1 VSALPVGDRG
11 GGFAVEWVMD
21 VGRDLAGGREAH
33 RRQAWAD
40 AFALFTDADATEPLA
55 PADLELAAEAADLAG
70 RGDDAILLLRRAYL
84 ANAEAGATGPALRCG
99 YWLAKTLAW
108 GGEFAQAGAWLARA
122 RRLAEAGPDCAER
135 GYLQLY
141 ETEQLFRAGA
151 FAELLTATQALVA
164 VAVPG
169 DDADLAAA
177 ALMMSGGAL
186 ILSGRVEAGLAQL
199 DEAMVAVTSG
209 DLSARATGMIYCVV
223 IGICQDLH
231 ELPRAREWSEALA
244 DWCAAQPEFTGAYRG
259 LCRVHRVVLLR
270 LSGGWPTALSEAR
283 LACRQLTAGYGEV
296 VAGAAFYQLAEL
308 HRLRGEFAEAEAAYR
323 DALRYGGDI
332 QPGMAL
338 LRLAQGRT
346 DPAAAAIRRALAE
359 SADVVQRTPL
369 LPAAA
374 EVLSAA
380 GDLTGAAQAAAE
392 LAAVAEQ
399 VGTAALVAMSGQA
412 TGTVRLAEGAVEKA
426 LPALRGACRQWHELD
441 VPYEAA
447 RTRVL
452 IAQACRTLGDRE
464 SADLELEAARRVFAD
479 LGAAPDV
486 STVDSLQRSG
496 VDTAGLSPRELEVV
510 RLVAAGR
517 SNQAIAAQ
525 LVLSEKT
532 VARHLSNI
540 FGKLG
545 VGSRTAAAAYAYE
558 HGLV

>member
-1 VSALPVGDRG
+1 MDRG
-11 GGFAVEWVMD
+11 LDGA
-21 VGRDLAGGREAH
+21 RAAH

-40 AFALFTDADATEPLA
+40 AYTRFGAVDEVEPLD
-55 PADLELAAEAADLAG
+55 PADLELAAEAADLSG
-70 RGDDAILLLRRAYL
+70 RSDDAIRLLRRAYQ
-84 ANAEAGATGPALRCG
+84 AYADAGAVGPALRCA
-99 YWLAKTLAW
+99 YWLGKTLSW

-122 RRLAEAGPDCAER
+122 RRLAETNPDCPER
-135 GYLQLY
+135 AYLLLY
-141 ETEQLFRAGA
+141 EAEQLLRAGA
-151 FAELLTATQALVA
+151 SAELVPTAQALVTA
-164 VAVPG
+164 AVPG
-169 DDADLAAA
+169 TDPDLAAA
-177 ALMMSGGAL
+177 AQMASGWAL
-186 ILSGRVEAGLAQL
+186 ISTGRVEPGLGHL
-199 DEAMVAVTSG
+199 DEAMVAVTGG

-223 IGICQDLH
+223 IGICQTLH
-231 ELPRAREWSEALA
+231 ELPRAREWSDALS

-283 LACRQLTAGYGEV
+283 LACTQLTGGYGEV
-296 VAGAAFYQLAEL
+296 VAGAAFYELAEL

-323 DALRYGGDI
+323 DALRYGGEI

-338 LRLAQGRT
+338 LWLAQGRT
-346 DPAAAAIRRALAE
+346 DAAAAAVRRALTEGTDLA
-359 SADVVQRTPL
+359 QRAPL

-374 EVLSAA
+374 EVLAAA
-380 GDLTGAAQAAAE
+380 GDLAGAAQAAAE
-392 LAAVAEQ
+392 LAAVAEEL
-399 VGTAALVAMSGQA
+399 GTRALVAMSGQA
-412 TGTVRLAEGAVEKA
+412 TGTVHLAEGSAEKA
-426 LPALRGACRQWHELD
+426 LPALRAACRQWHELD

-464 SADLELEAARRVFAD
+464 SADLELATARQVFAE
-479 LGAAPDV
+479 LGAATDL
-486 STVDSLQRSG
+486 STVDGLVRSG

-517 SNQAIAAQ
+517 SNQAIAAE

-545 VGSRTAAAAYAYE
+545 VTSRTAAAAYAYE

>member
-1 VSALPVGDRG
+1 
-11 GGFAVEWVMD
+11 MD

-338 LRLAQGRT
+338 LWLAQGRT

>member
-1 VSALPVGDRG
+1 MTPDPHSGDTGRPFAVQCGMDRG
-11 GGFAVEWVMD
+11 LERA
-21 VGRDLAGGREAH
+21 REAH

-40 AFALFTDADATEPLA
+40 AFARFSAADELEPLA
-55 PADLELAAEAADLAG
+55 AADLELAAEAADLAG
-70 RGDDAILLLRRAYL
+70 RSDDAIRLLRRAYL
-84 ANAEAGATGPALRCG
+84 VNADAGAVGPALRCA
-99 YWLAKTLAW
+99 YWLAKTLSW

-122 RRLAEAGPDCAER
+122 RRLAEAHPDCPER
-135 GYLQLY
+135 AYLQLY
-141 ETEQLFRAGA
+141 ETEQLSRAGA
-151 FAELLTATQALVA
+151 FADLLPASQALVETA
-164 VAVPG
+164 GSGP
-169 DDADLAAA
+169 DADLAAA
-177 ALMMSGGAL
+177 ALMMSGGGL
-186 ILSGRVEAGLAQL
+186 IAAGRMEPGLAQL
-199 DEAMVAVTSG
+199 DEAMVAVAGG

-223 IGICQDLH
+223 IGICQALH
-231 ELPRAREWSEALA
+231 ELRRAREWSAALA

-283 LACRQLTAGYGEV
+283 LACAQLTAGYGEM

-308 HRLRGEFAEAEAAYR
+308 HRLRGEFAEAEGAYR

-338 LRLAQGRT
+338 LWLAQGRT
-346 DPAAAAIRRALAE
+346 EAAAAAVRRALAE
-359 SADVVQRTPL
+359 ADDLAHRGPL

-374 EVLSAA
+374 EVLVAA

-392 LAAVAEQ
+392 LAAVAAEL
-399 VGTAALVAMSGQA
+399 GTAALAAMSGQA
-412 TGTVRLAEGAVEKA
+412 TGTVRLAEGAAEKA
-426 LPALRGACRQWHELD
+426 LPALRAACRQWHELD

-464 SADLELEAARRVFAD
+464 SADLELDAARRVFAD
-479 LGAAPDV
+479 LGAATDV
-486 STVDSLQRSG
+486 STVDGLRGSG

-517 SNQAIAAQ
+517 SNQAIAAE

-545 VGSRTAAAAYAYE
+545 VASRTAAAAYAYE

>member
-1 VSALPVGDRG
+1 MDRG
-11 GGFAVEWVMD
+11 LERA
-21 VGRDLAGGREAH
+21 REAH

-40 AFALFTDADATEPLA
+40 AFARFGAADELEPLA
-55 PADLELAAEAADLAG
+55 AADLELAAEAADLAG
-70 RGDDAILLLRRAYL
+70 RSDDAIRLLRRAYL
-84 ANAEAGATGPALRCG
+84 ANADAGAVGPALRCA
-99 YWLAKTLAW
+99 YWLGKTLSW

-122 RRLAEAGPDCAER
+122 GRLAEAHPDCPER
-135 GYLQLY
+135 AYLQLY

-151 FAELLTATQALVA
+151 SADLLPTAQAVVA
-164 VAVPG
+164 AAVPG
-169 DDADLAAA
+169 GDADLAAA

-186 ILSGRVEAGLAQL
+186 ILSGRMEPGLAQL
-199 DEAMVAVTSG
+199 DEAMVAVTGG
-209 DLSARATGMIYCVV
+209 DLSARATGMVYCVV

-231 ELPRAREWSEALA
+231 ELHRAREWSAALA
-244 DWCAAQPEFTGAYRG
+244 DWCDAQPEFTGAYRG

-283 LACRQLTAGYGEV
+283 LACTQLTGGYGEV

-338 LRLAQGRT
+338 LWLAQGRT
-346 DPAAAAIRRALAE
+346 DAAAAAIRRALAE
-359 SADVVQRTPL
+359 AADLAQRAPL

-374 EVLSAA
+374 EVLAAA

-392 LAAVAEQ
+392 LAAVAAEL
-399 VGTAALVAMSGQA
+399 GTAALMAMSGQA
-412 TGTVRLAEGAVEKA
+412 TGTVRLAEGAAEKA
-426 LPALRGACRQWHELD
+426 LPALRAACRQWHELD

-452 IAQACRTLGDRE
+452 IAQACRALGDRE
-464 SADLELEAARRVFAD
+464 SADLELDAARRVFAD
-479 LGAAPDV
+479 LGAATDV
-486 STVDSLQRSG
+486 STVDGLRGSG
-496 VDTAGLSPRELEVV
+496 GDTAGLSPRELEVV

-517 SNQAIAAQ
+517 SNQAIAAE

-545 VGSRTAAAAYAYE
+545 VASRTAAAAYAYE

>member
-1 VSALPVGDRG
+1 MDG
-11 GGFAVEWVMD
+11 GLDA
-21 VGRDLAGGREAH
+21 AREAH

-40 AFALFTDADATEPLA
+40 AFARFSAVDEVEPLA
-55 PADLELAAEAADLAG
+55 AADLELAAEAADLAG
-70 RGDDAILLLRRAYL
+70 RSDDAVRLLRRAQL
-84 ANAEAGATGPALRCG
+84 ANADAGAVGPALRCA
-99 YWLAKTLAW
+99 YWLGKTLSW

-122 RRLAEAGPDCAER
+122 RRLAEAHPDCPER
-135 GYLQLY
+135 AYLQLY
-141 ETEQLFRAGA
+141 ETEQLFRAGPS
-151 FAELLTATQALVA
+151 AELLAAARALA
-164 VAVPG
+164 AAAVPG
-169 DDADLAAA
+169 GDADLAAA

-186 ILSGRVEAGLAQL
+186 ISAGRVDAGLAQL
-199 DEAMVAVTSG
+199 DEAMVAVAGG
-209 DLSARATGMIYCVV
+209 DLSARATGMVYCVV

-231 ELPRAREWSEALA
+231 ELHRAREWSDALA
-244 DWCAAQPEFTGAYRG
+244 EWCAAQPEFTGAYRG

-283 LACRQLTAGYGEV
+283 LACAQLTGGYGEV

-308 HRLRGEFAEAEAAYR
+308 HRLRGESAEAEVAYR

-338 LRLAQGRT
+338 LWLAQGRT
-346 DPAAAAIRRALAE
+346 DPAAAAIRRALVEA
-359 SADVVQRTPL
+359 ADLAQRAPL

-374 EVLSAA
+374 EVLAAA

-392 LAAVAEQ
+392 LAAVAED

-412 TGTVRLAEGAVEKA
+412 TGTVRLAEGAAEKA
-426 LPALRGACRQWHELD
+426 LPALRAACRQWHELD

-452 IAQACRTLGDRE
+452 IARACRTLGDHE
-464 SADLELEAARRVFAD
+464 SAELELETARRVFAE
-479 LGAAPDV
+479 LGAATDL
-486 STVDSLQRSG
+486 STVDGLRGAG

-517 SNQAIAAQ
+517 SNQAIAAE

-545 VGSRTAAAAYAYE
+545 VTSRTAAAAYAYE

>member
-1 VSALPVGDRG
+1 MDRG
-11 GGFAVEWVMD
+11 LDRA
-21 VGRDLAGGREAH
+21 RAAH
-33 RRQAWAD
+33 RQQAWAD
-40 AFALFTDADATEPLA
+40 AFARFSAADEVEPLD
-55 PADLELAAEAADLAG
+55 PADLALAAEAADLAG
-70 RGDDAILLLRRAYL
+70 RSDDAVRLLRRAYL
-84 ANAEAGATGPALRCG
+84 ADAEAGAVGPALRCA
-99 YWLAKTLAW
+99 YWLAKTLSW
-108 GGEFAQAGAWLARA
+108 GGELAQAGAWLTRA
-122 RRLAEAGPDCAER
+122 RRLADAHPDCPER
-135 GYLQLY
+135 AYLQLF
-141 ETEQLFRAGA
+141 ETEQLFRARA
-151 FAELLTATQALVA
+151 SAELLLPAARALVA
-164 VAVPG
+164 AAAPG

-177 ALMMSGGAL
+177 ALMTSGGAL
-186 ILSGRVEAGLAQL
+186 ISAGRVDAGLAQL
-199 DEAMVAVTSG
+199 DEAMVAVTGG
-209 DLSARATGMIYCVV
+209 DLSARATGMIYCVA
-223 IGICQDLH
+223 IGICQELH
-231 ELPRAREWSEALA
+231 ELHRAREWSDALA
-244 DWCAAQPEFTGAYRG
+244 DWCAVQPEFTGAYRG

-283 LACRQLTAGYGEV
+283 LACTQLTGGYGEV
-296 VAGAAFYQLAEL
+296 AAGAAFYELAEL

-338 LRLAQGRT
+338 LWLAQGRT
-346 DPAAAAIRRALAE
+346 DAAAAAIRRALTE
-359 SADVVQRTPL
+359 ADDLAQRAPM

-374 EVLSAA
+374 EVLAAA

-392 LAAVAEQ
+392 LATVAEE

-412 TGTVRLAEGAVEKA
+412 TGTVRLAEGAAEKA
-426 LPALRGACRQWHELD
+426 LPALRTACRQWHELD

-464 SADLELEAARRVFAD
+464 SADLELETARQVFAD
-479 LGAAPDV
+479 LGAATDI
-486 STVDSLQRSG
+486 STVDGLRGSG

-517 SNQAIAAQ
+517 SNQAIAAE

-545 VGSRTAAAAYAYE
+545 VTSRTAAAAYAYE